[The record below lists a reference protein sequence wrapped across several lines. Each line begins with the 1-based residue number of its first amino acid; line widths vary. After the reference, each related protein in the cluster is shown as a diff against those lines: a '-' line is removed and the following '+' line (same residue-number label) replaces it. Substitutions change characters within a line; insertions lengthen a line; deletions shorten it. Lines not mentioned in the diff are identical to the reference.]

1 MGTSTS
7 SKGSPNGVPM
17 VPPWVPDAPPPVD
30 PASPDGPPDADDIP
44 NPGPD
49 LTAPN
54 SNRFRGARAN
64 LGQFA
69 RGGTPNNMRRAVSHY
84 VRKGYGGS
92 STASSRLAN
101 TTRTAGTLYQMLS
114 AYAGNTSVPGGAPSK
129 QALTGRDAKAVINAV
144 VEAIAKTTGTLDAEA
159 ARKAIES
166 ALSEVLEEFPDETL
180 LNLSDEARERAIECY
195 VAEDV
200 FVHMELD
207 VCDSIWKNAD
217 SAMEAVEKLADIRE
231 FIRETVFAAF
241 DKLREDGVTI
251 NTDNVSNVA
260 SKALKDAM
268 VVFEDYIK

>member
-1 MGTSTS
+1 
-7 SKGSPNGVPM
+7 M
-17 VPPWVPDAPPPVD
+17 VPPWVPPAPPPVD

-49 LTAPN
+49 VTAPD
-54 SNRFRGARAN
+54 SNRFRGARTN

-69 RGGTPNNMRRAVSHY
+69 RGGTANNVRRAVSHY
-84 VRKGYGGS
+84 VRTGYGGS
-92 STASSRLAN
+92 GTASSRLAN

-114 AYAGNTSVPGGAPSK
+114 AYAGNTSAPAGAPSK
-129 QALTGRDAKAVINAV
+129 QALTGRDAKALINAV
-144 VEAIAKTTGTLDAEA
+144 VEAVAKTTGSLDVEA

-166 ALSEVLEEFPDETL
+166 ALSEVLEEYPDEDL

-207 VCDSIWKNAD
+207 VGDAIWKNAD
-217 SAMEAVEKLADIRE
+217 SATEAVEQLDEIRE
-231 FIRETVFAAF
+231 FIRETVFASF
-241 DKLREDGVTI
+241 DKLHEDGVSI

-260 SKALKDAM
+260 SKALRDAM
-268 VVFEDYIK
+268 VVFEEYIK